1 MQTNLKINSNFF
13 ERISQI
19 IDYYG
24 IKNVS
29 SLAEIL
35 GYSSSEKLN
44 RLKKDGSKPS
54 IDILQDISNKFD
66 EIDAS
71 WLLNGTGEMLKGN
84 NVNSFYV
91 SEPNS
96 SYNKTPQIITVDSH
110 NEDNIVLVPMKAKA
124 GYLKG
129 WSDPNFIKKLPTF
142 RMPGLNNGVFR
153 MFEVRGNSMF
163 PTIPDRSFVVGSFVE
178 NWVTG
183 IKDNQIYVVISNKI
197 EDGLVK
203 RCINKIDKYR
213 NLICKSD
220 NRREYPTQN
229 LDPDDIMEIWEVK
242 LHLNFNIPDP
252 ASIYDRVN
260 DLEGEL
266 LSLQQIIKKAKLLP

>member
-1 MQTNLKINSNFF
+1 MQTNLKNNSNFF
-13 ERISQI
+13 EKILQV

-29 SLAEIL
+29 EMADLL

-44 RLKKDGSKPS
+44 RLKKEGANPS
-54 IDILQDISNKFD
+54 VDILRDISNKFD
-66 EIDAS
+66 KINTD
-71 WLLNGTGEMLKGN
+71 WLLTGKGEMLREN
-84 NVNSFYV
+84 NIEISHV
-91 SEPNS
+91 SEPS
-96 SYNKTPQIITVDSH
+96 QKYHAAPQVVTVDSH
-110 NEDNIVLVPMKAKA
+110 NQDNIILVPQKAKA

-129 WSDPNFIKKLPTF
+129 WSDPVFIKKLPSF

-153 MFEVRGNSMF
+153 MFEVSGNSMF
-163 PTIPDRSFVVGSFVE
+163 PTIPDRSYVVGSFVE
-178 NWVTG
+178 NWITG
-183 IKDNQIYVVISNKI
+183 IKDNQIYVIVSNKV
-197 EDGLVK
+197 EDSMVK
-203 RCINKIDKYR
+203 RCINKIRKYN

-229 LDPDDIMEIWEVK
+229 IDPDDILEVWEVK

-252 ASIYDRVN
+252 ADIYDRVN

-266 LSLQQIIKKAKLLP
+266 ISLQEIVKKAKLLP

>member
-1 MQTNLKINSNFF
+1 MQTNLNKYSNFF
-13 ERISQI
+13 EKILQV

-29 SLAEIL
+29 ELADIL

-44 RLKKDGSKPS
+44 RLKKEGAKPS
-54 IDILQDISNKFD
+54 MDILQDISNKFD
-66 EIDAS
+66 EIDAN
-71 WLLNGTGEMLKGN
+71 WLLTGNGEMLKT
-84 NVNSFYV
+84 VNSNVV
-91 SEPNS
+91 SEPS
-96 SYNKTPQIITVDSH
+96 VKYYSTPQVITVDSH
-110 NEDNIVLVPMKAKA
+110 NEDNIILVPMKAKA

-129 WSDPNFIKKLPTF
+129 WSDPDFIKKLPTF

-153 MFEVRGNSMF
+153 MFEVNGNSMF

-183 IKDNQIYVVISNKI
+183 IKDNQIYVIVSNKI

-203 RCINKIDKYR
+203 RCINKIAKYN

-229 LDPDDIMEIWEVK
+229 IDPDDILEVWEVK

-252 ASIYDRVN
+252 ANIYDRVN

-266 LSLQQIIKKAKLLP
+266 ISLQQIIKKAKLLP